1 MSTKL
6 VTETFVCEVNGVS
19 RQQWY
24 LHGYSKP
31 ATEYTAISMQ
41 QNTQGQTP
49 AIRTCTIT
57 LPADLPIGTRFKVTV
72 EQVDEVT
79 AATIHRGAL
88 PIIDDRKQIEG
99 EVQ

>member
-1 MSTKL
+1 MSNM

-19 RQQWY
+19 RESKY
-24 LHGYSKP
+24 LQGYGKP
-31 ATEYTAISMQ
+31 PTNYTAVSMEQ
-41 QNTQGQTP
+41 STQGQTEP
-49 AIRTCTIT
+49 IRSCRIT

-88 PIIDDRKQIEG
+88 PVIDDRKQIEG